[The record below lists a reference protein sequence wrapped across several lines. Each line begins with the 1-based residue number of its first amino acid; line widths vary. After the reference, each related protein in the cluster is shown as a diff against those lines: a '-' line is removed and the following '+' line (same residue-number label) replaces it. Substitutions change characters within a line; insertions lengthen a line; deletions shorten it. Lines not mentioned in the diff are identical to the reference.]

1 MKTVIELKTK
11 NVHQRVQTHTY
22 YTGEARRDAGIPH
35 PFAARMMAGND
46 DAAQIDDHINSAVQ
60 EVASTLSRYLS
71 PCEVERIKC
80 CEEEQCAVLFIMH
93 TPANFPHE
101 AKGVLSESIENY
113 TVYRTLQLWLMQHK
127 PDEAMLA
134 AQEAQMHAM
143 RIREVLSL
151 RSRPRIKRRKNK
163 NNIEL

>member
-1 MKTVIELKTK
+1 MKTVIKLNTK
-11 NVHQRVQTHTY
+11 NVHQRLQTHTY
-22 YTGEARRDAGIPH
+22 YTGEARRDAGVPH

-46 DAAQIDDHINSAVQ
+46 DEVQIDDHISSAVQ
-60 EVASTLSRYLS
+60 EVAATLSRLLS
-71 PCEVERIKC
+71 PCEVERIKQS
-80 CEEEQCAVLFIMH
+80 EEEQWTVLFILH

-101 AKGVLSESIENY
+101 ANEMLSESIENY

-143 RIREVLSL
+143 RIREIMSV
-151 RSRPRIKRRKNK
+151 RTRPRTRKRKNC